1 MADDTLD
8 FLKGFQ
14 LDDYDLDLGITFVDE
29 NPELES
35 TTTATAEVV
44 ETISSQVEGIG
55 DLDVK
60 VNQIQNTLL
69 GIKALLDFDELNI
82 EGKLDQIL
90 EKVVEVPETVTTT
103 VIDGG
108 VAGTA
113 NIAPETIDK
122 IDKIIEIMGD
132 PEARR
137 AEIERKLQEAI
148 DAQKEVVNG
157 KLSEVEQLILPLLVN
172 LIKPESLDQKYIYWP
187 NRKEIIERQIKKILQ
202 VTRGVSE

>member
-90 EKVVEVPETVTTT
+90 EKVAEVPDTV
-103 VIDGG
+103 VSS
-108 VAGTA
+108 AGSSEPA
-113 NIAPETIDK
+113 NIAPDTIDK

-132 PEARR
+132 PEARK
-137 AEIERKLQEAI
+137 AEVERRLQEAI
-148 DAQKEVVNG
+148 DAQKEVING
-157 KLSEVEQLILPLLVN
+157 KLSEVEQFILPLLVN